1 MGVLSGLGIL
11 LSGVLNFCLSIPFEG
26 VYKYLLAAL
35 VSIHTVYMRGSATY
49 RYFPKSIVMECTGA
63 ANAYRRVFPSLIIF
77 DRLSSAPGL
86 LGHGRHVSTGRF
98 ALYRQMPSAPSPE
111 DRL

>member
-35 VSIHTVYMRGSATY
+35 VSKHAIHMRGSASY
-49 RYFPKSIVMECTGA
+49 RYFPGSIVIGCTGA
-63 ANAYRRVFPSLIIF
+63 ANAYRRVFSF
-77 DRLSSAPGL
+77 HRS
-86 LGHGRHVSTGRF
+86 
-98 ALYRQMPSAPSPE
+98 
-111 DRL
+111 